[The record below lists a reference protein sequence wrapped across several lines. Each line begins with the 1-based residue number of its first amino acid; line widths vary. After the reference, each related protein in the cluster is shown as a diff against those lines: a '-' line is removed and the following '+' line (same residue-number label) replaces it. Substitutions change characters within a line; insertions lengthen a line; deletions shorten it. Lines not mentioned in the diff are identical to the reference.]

1 MAYGSAAF
9 GATGLAVGLLVLARA
24 VAVARS
30 RSDAVEL
37 LIADD
42 RPDAGALGDEAT
54 RCGPGLTD
62 SAEFGRLAMADGAIT
77 LGEYRAMRA
86 PIVARLDEIERLMA
100 DAGRVDML
108 GDLVRA
114 DEVAEV
120 WDGLTL
126 DRRCAVV
133 DTLMTI
139 RLHAV
144 GWGTRTFHP
153 ATVEYLWKITTDPL
167 IG

>member
-42 RPDAGALGDEAT
+42 RPDAGALGDEANAL
-54 RCGPGLTD
+54 RARLDGLA
-62 SAEFGRLAMADGAIT
+62 AEFGRLAMADGAIT
-77 LGEYRAMRA
+77 PGEYRAMRA

-100 DAGRVDML
+100 DAGRVDMV

-144 GWGTRTFHP
+144 GRGTRTFHP
-153 ATVEYLWKITTDPL
+153 VTVETRGRSRPIR
-167 IG
+167 